1 MGVLGQIAKIAK
13 SHLPSEK
20 RKKRRQK
27 AKEAGIASFR
37 DRELARGRDAGRV
50 TKAQEKA
57 LKPHKGKPGG
67 EAADKKPAP
76 KPDPKPGLAPLLIRE
91 REKKNRMIRG
101 EDVEQ

>member
-27 AKEAGIASFR
+27 AREKGIASFR
-37 DRELARGRDAGRV
+37 DTQLAKGREAGNV

-57 LKPHKGKPGG
+57 LKRHKGKPGG
-67 EAADKKPAP
+67 PPADKKKEA
-76 KPDPKPGLAPLLIRE
+76 KPEPKPGVVPLVDRRTKGINE
-91 REKKNRMIRG
+91 MIK
-101 EDVEQ
+101 EVTK